1 MSLTGLKRIRIS
13 NNELLVQIII
23 RIILIEILYPYSM
36 ISDFSTF
43 ENDKQ
48 KYKYFSM
55 LSVVGHM

>member
-1 MSLTGLKRIRIS
+1 M
-13 NNELLVQIII
+13 
-23 RIILIEILYPYSM
+23 IEILYPYSM

-55 LSVVGHM
+55 LWVVGHM